1 MAAMRVEVGP
11 VPAESVLMWLAYAR
25 TVLAQ
30 VITRP
35 GAYGARL
42 SDDDIAAFEAYL
54 DEWELIA
61 TRDTSFHWVKDADA
75 DKVKR
80 LADTW
85 LRLAEGMAVEAQR
98 RGYELQP
105 VEGQL
110 FNDALIEAVLV
121 ALADEGLG

>member
-1 MAAMRVEVGP
+1 MRVEVGP
-11 VPAESVLMWLAYAR
+11 VPAESTLMWLAYAR

-35 GAYGARL
+35 DAYGTRL
-42 SDDDIAAFEAYL
+42 SDDDIAAFESYL

-61 TRDTSFHWVKDADA
+61 TRDTTFHWISDGDP

-85 LRLAEGMAVEAQR
+85 LKLAEGMAEAAR
-98 RGYELQP
+98 KRGYELQP
-105 VEGQL
+105 KEGKA
-110 FNDALIEAVLV
+110 FNDALVVAVLT
-121 ALADEGLG
+121 ALADEGLD